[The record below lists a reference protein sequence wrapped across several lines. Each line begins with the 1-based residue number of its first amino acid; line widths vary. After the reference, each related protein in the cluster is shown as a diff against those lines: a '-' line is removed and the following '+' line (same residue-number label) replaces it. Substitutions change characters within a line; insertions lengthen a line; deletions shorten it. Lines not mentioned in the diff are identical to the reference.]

1 MRLTALLVG
10 LLLVAQSLAAADRVK
25 GATTD
30 TNALAAV
37 DVLNDTV
44 KLNTGVQLTYRVKED
59 KDPPTRLLVTD
70 TGEIDV
76 PYLGRVKA
84 MGKTCKELAG
94 EVKALL
100 EKDLYH
106 TATVTIA
113 IDSVS
118 AFNLKEVTVQGQVLR
133 PGPVTIPPGGEE
145 SFTLTKA
152 IFAAGGTTPYAK
164 TSNVKIIR
172 QPVPGS
178 NEPPEILY
186 VDFDDIV
193 KKGKKEND
201 IPIKPGDT
209 IVVDRKTFVF

>member
-10 LLLVAQSLAAADRVK
+10 LLLVAQSLAAADRDK

-172 QPVPGS
+172 QPVAGS
-178 NEPPEILY
+178 NEPPQILY